1 MDKPVCLALKAMF
14 CGTLPRRT
22 TCKSDTATKFSAWL
36 TALLLSWA
44 AVASAQQYSVVEL
57 PYPAVYPPN
66 NSAPAPLGYAINTGG
81 EVTGFF
87 GPPAG
92 GETPGVTL
100 GSSGPNLW
108 LGSSPG
114 SALFQYSNGVTNNLG
129 SYDPTESGGFGFC
142 GSNSPSVGFAI
153 NASAETTGAVCATT
167 ETPTAFSYQNGSFN
181 LIEVSGALAGWGH
194 GINSAGLIVGTLLA
208 TGGSCAG
215 NTYHTFLYNSTSAA
229 TLDGISPGASQDMG
243 TFFGCSSW
251 GYAINDAGQIA
262 GEATDSSGNFHG
274 YLYSYNSTTGTGSA
288 VDIGYLNCPSNPSGY
303 VPPTVAVAL
312 NASGQVT
319 GWSSLGICGSGPEAF
334 VYSNGEM
341 TDIGNL
347 GGLGGSQGN
356 AINASGQI
364 TGESWTTGNSAVH
377 ALAYIAGTMVDL
389 NSQISSADA
398 ALYTLVD
405 GVAINDKGQIV
416 VQGYVNSTPS
426 QTVTFLLTPLA
437 PAVTPLVTG
446 TLGKN
451 GWYVTATTLSWY
463 VTGTPAPTTSGCGKV
478 TVPNTKGTTYTCS
491 ATNSSGS
498 AENSVIIKRDTVAP
512 AVTIKKPA
520 NNAVFALNAKEL
532 SSYTCTD
539 ATSGVATCAGTVADG
554 TSIATS
560 ALGTQT
566 FSVTATDNAGNTIT
580 KSVSYTV
587 EPPTATPVFS
597 LKAGT
602 YSGPQPVTITDTT
615 TGAVI
620 YYTLDG
626 TVPTTSSPQYM
637 GTAITISSTE
647 TLKADALAP
656 GYTRSAVRTA
666 DYTIK

>member
-1 MDKPVCLALKAMF
+1 MHQ
-14 CGTLPRRT
+14 
-22 TCKSDTATKFSAWL
+22 FSTWL
-36 TALLLSWA
+36 TALLVLLSGTLTA
-44 AVASAQQYSVVEL
+44 HAQQYSLNQL
-57 PYPAVYPPN
+57 PYAAGD
-66 NSAPAPLGYAINTGG
+66 STDAPLGYAVNASGV
-81 EVTGFF
+81 VTGYF

-100 GSSGPNLW
+100 GSTGLNLW
-108 LGSSPG
+108 LGPSPS
-114 SALFQYSNGVTNNLG
+114 SALFQYAKGVTNDLG
-129 SYDPTESGGFGFC
+129 SYNPTQSSGYPFC
-142 GSNSPSVGFAI
+142 GGGTSPSIGFAI
-153 NASAETTGAVCATT
+153 NESAQITGAVCATT
-167 ETPTAFSYQNGSFN
+167 ETPTAFSYLNGSFN
-181 LIEVSGALAGWGH
+181 LIELSGALAGWGH

-208 TGGSCAG
+208 SSGSCPG

-229 TLDGISPGASQDMG
+229 TLDGISPGVSQDMG

-251 GYAINDAGQIA
+251 GYAINDSGQIA
-262 GEATDSSGNFHG
+262 GDVTDSTGNVHG
-274 YLYSYNSTTGTGSA
+274 YLYSYNSATGTGSA
-288 VDIGYLNCPSNPSGY
+288 VDIGYLACPSNPSGY
-303 VPPTVAVAL
+303 VPWTVADAL

-319 GWSSLGICGSGPEAF
+319 GWSSPGQCGSGPEAF
-334 VYSNGEM
+334 LYSDGEM

-347 GGLGGSQGN
+347 GGPGGSQGN

-364 TGESWTTGNSAVH
+364 TGLSYTAGNAAVH
-377 ALAYIAGTMVDL
+377 AFLYGNGTMVDL

-405 GVAINDKGQIV
+405 GVAINDNGQIV
-416 VQGYVNSTPS
+416 VQGYVNSSTS
-426 QTVTFLLTPLA
+426 QLVTFLLTPLA
-437 PAVTPLVTG
+437 PAVTPLITG

-451 GWYVTATTLSWY
+451 GWYVSATKLSWY
-463 VTGTPAPTTSGCGKV
+463 VTGTPSPTTSGCGKV

-491 ATNSSGS
+491 ATNEYGTASDP
-498 AENSVIIKRDTVAP
+498 VTIKRDTVAP

-520 NNAVFALNAKEL
+520 NDAVFALNAKEL

-554 TSIATS
+554 ANIATS
-560 ALGTQT
+560 TLGPHA

-580 KSVSYTV
+580 KNVTYTV

-597 LKAGT
+597 LKTGT
-602 YSGPQPVTITDTT
+602 YTGPQPVTITDAT
-615 TGAVI
+615 TGALI

-626 TVPTTSSPQYM
+626 TTPTTSSPQYM

-647 TLKADALAP
+647 TLKADAIAT

-666 DYTIK
+666 SYTIK